1 MKLLN
6 LTLDNFKGTKH
17 FSLDLPN
24 GCSATVY
31 GENGTGKTTL
41 VDAWCWLL
49 YGIDSAGS
57 SDSKNGGFQVLP
69 TETSGLQASV
79 RAVIEKDGETHTLQR
94 VYQEDFTRK
103 TGEPEAGP
111 SKSHTRFYVDD
122 VPLKTKKQY
131 DDYISTLFP
140 SRELGLALT
149 IPSYF
154 PKVLPPDIRRDM
166 LLKIFSQEI
175 MRRAIE
181 EGRTDPRILHRLEV
195 SHFGLQSV
203 KDMLA
208 ANDLSNVSHIYLLHV
223 SRQNGD
229 KALFEKE
236 IRMQTGIPV
245 TVF

>member
-1 MKLLN
+1 MRINVQCLGSGSSGNSYALDDGRSVLLLEAGLPAARILSGYRGLLPRAVGCLITHEHQDHAKGAAELARRGIPLYLSQGTLDGIHGIQNPYSTHVVRAYEPFSLYGEEEVLWTVLPWEAQHDAAEPLGFLIQSRTTGEKLL
-6 LTLDNFKGTKH
+6 F
-17 FSLDLPN
+17 
-24 GCSATVY
+24 AT
-31 GENGTGKTTL
+31 
-41 VDAWCWLL
+41 D
-49 YGIDSAGS
+49 
-57 SDSKNGGFQVLP
+57 
-69 TETSGLQASV
+69 
-79 RAVIEKDGETHTLQR
+79 
-94 VYQEDFTRK
+94 
-103 TGEPEAGP
+103 
-111 SKSHTRFYVDD
+111 TRFI
-122 VPLKTKKQY
+122 PHT
-131 DDYISTLFP
+131 F
-140 SRELGLALT
+140 RGLNV
-149 IPSYF
+149 IM
-154 PKVLPPDIRRDM
+154 VECN
-166 LLKIFSQEI
+166 FSQEI